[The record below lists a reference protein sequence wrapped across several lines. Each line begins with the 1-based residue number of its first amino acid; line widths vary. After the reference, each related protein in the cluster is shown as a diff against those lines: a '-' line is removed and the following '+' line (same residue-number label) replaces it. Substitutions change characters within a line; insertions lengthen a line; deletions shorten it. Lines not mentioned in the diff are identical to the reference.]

1 MPIKRNLYN
10 QNTIYIIDMSSL
22 KELHDRYPKNVFP
35 TIWQKIAS
43 LIQEGQVHSHIEVHR
58 EIKNTIYPKDKL
70 LQWSN
75 KNKRIFASIDDC
87 QNNQIQNIRLEYNLS
102 YWQNEMNRPAP
113 WADPYL
119 IAMAICE
126 KAIII
131 TQEHKTKSN
140 RIPPIALQFRIRS
153 LNLLEF
159 FQELKIKL

>member
-1 MPIKRNLYN
+1 V
-10 QNTIYIIDMSSL
+10 Q
-22 KELHDRYPKNVFP
+22 
-35 TIWQKIAS
+35 
-43 LIQEGQVHSHIEVHR
+43 R

-75 KNKRIFASIDDC
+75 KNKKIFLGIDDC
-87 QNNQIQNIRLEYNLS
+87 QINQISQIKLQYNLS

-119 IAMAICE
+119 IAVAICDQ
-126 KAIII
+126 ATII
-131 TQEHKTKSN
+131 TQEHKTKAN
-140 RIPPIALQFRIRS
+140 RIPPIAAHFGIRS

>member
-1 MPIKRNLYN
+1 MAVGRTLFTNK
-10 QNTIYIIDMSSL
+10 IYIVDMSSL
-22 KELHDRYPKNVFP
+22 KELHDRYPKNLFP
-35 TIWQKIAS
+35 TIWQHITS
-43 LIQEGQVHSHIEVHR
+43 LIQNGEFYSHIEVQR

-75 KNKRIFASIDDC
+75 KNKKIFLGIDDC
-87 QNNQIQNIRLEYNLS
+87 QINQISQIKLQYNSS

-119 IAMAICE
+119 IAMAICD

-131 TQEHKTKSN
+131 TQEHKTKAN
-140 RIPPIALQFRIRS
+140 RIPPIAAQFGIQS
-153 LNLLEF
+153 SNLLEF